1 MESDSNKRRWSN
13 KVILRSE
20 GSQVKSVQTVKIVT
34 QSHSNK

>member
-1 MESDSNKRRWSN
+1 MESDFNKRRWSN

-20 GSQVKSVQTVKIVT
+20 GSQIKSVQTVEIVT